1 MSLRRLSPLFA
12 IALSISLHA
21 NAGVP
26 GQIITAKEDHSA
38 AALKEAVQAEQL
50 KKITTAPEEHPHEP
64 EITAAVP
71 EEGDLVHGDKAPASA
86 PSKKAKVS
94 SEAAPGTKATT
105 NLGKKIE
112 KTAEHAADSAKEA
125 SAKAEATAKEAEQKT
140 ASDAG
145 KAVDAATEKVL
156 GAAAPAAKA
165 AAAPAA
171 KPAAP
176 APAGVS
182 PDQSLRWLTNG
193 NVRYMKK
200 GFRSDGKSDADR
212 KRLLAGQHPHA
223 VVLACSDSRVPPE
236 IVFDQALGEISV
248 VRVAGEAL
256 DASVLASVEHAVEH
270 LGARLIVVL
279 GHTTCGTVDAALS
292 IPEGT
297 SAGSEWLDKILADIR
312 PRLKSVAAQER
323 SANLEVESAL
333 NADGVARELVK
344 RSELIRKKVE
354 SGDVVVKPALYRMD
368 SGKVS
373 FY

>member
-1 MSLRRLSPLFA
+1 MSLRRLSPLIA
-12 IALSISLHA
+12 VALSISLNA
-21 NAGVP
+21 KAGVP

-71 EEGDLVHGDKAPASA
+71 AEGDFPHGDKAPASA
-86 PSKKAKVS
+86 PTKKAKVS

-112 KTAEHAADSAKEA
+112 KTVEHTADSAKEA
-125 SAKAEATAKEAEQKT
+125 GAKAEGAAKEAEQKT

-165 AAAPAA
+165 APAAAA
-171 KPAAP
+171 KPEAK
-176 APAGVS
+176 GVA

-200 GFRSDGKSDADR
+200 GFRNDGKADADR
-212 KRLLAGQHPHA
+212 KRLLAGQTPHA

-297 SAGSEWLDKILADIR
+297 SAGSEWLDKVLADIR

-323 SANLEVESAL
+323 SPNLEVETAL

-344 RSELIRKKVE
+344 RSEMIRKKVE
-354 SGDVVVKPALYRMD
+354 AGDVVVKPALYRMD